1 MLSVR
6 LYCGYSYKE
15 IKLDVYVSYLPEL
28 DKVLQ
33 RCAGHVDTIC
43 QRVQQKQQ
51 KELVVGITNTVVDP
65 AEISHQ
71 FYTVCVMSSHLAVFR
86 LNHVGW
92 FSHGLVPPF
101 FRAEN
106 L

>member
-1 MLSVR
+1 M
-6 LYCGYSYKE
+6 
-15 IKLDVYVSYLPEL
+15 SYLPEL

-43 QRVQQKQQ
+43 QGVQQKQQ
-51 KELVVGITNTVVDP
+51 KELVVGIANTVVDP

-71 FYTVCVMSSHLAVFR
+71 FYTVCVISSHLAVFR
-86 LNHVGW
+86 LNHVGR